1 MRIGIYGGTFNPI
14 HRGHLTAARAAMDVL
29 GLDRL
34 LLIPASVPPHK
45 ALPQGSAEPADRLE
59 MAALACA
66 QLGPVAQALDTELH
80 RTGPSYTV
88 DTLRQL
94 RMEHPEDE
102 LWLLMGTDMFLS
114 LERWYHASDILS
126 LAHIGAFDR
135 AHPQPGEDL
144 AAQKRLLETKYGATV
159 AIIANRQVIDLSS
172 TQVREAL
179 AAGRGR
185 DLVTDPVYGYIQRRG
200 LYGVHT
206 DLHHLTPDQ
215 LRPIALSYLKPK
227 RMPHVLGTEQEA
239 VRLARQ
245 YGADETQARIA
256 ALLHDCTKKLDMDQ
270 QLALCRQYGIPL
282 DDLEQHALKLL
293 HAKTGAAIA
302 RDVFG
307 VDDAVYRAIYWHT
320 TGHADMT
327 LLEKIIYLADYIE
340 PSRDFPGV
348 DDLRRA
354 VHADLDRGLLKA
366 LDDSIRDMQQWGN
379 PVHHNTLDARD
390 YLLRGKQI

>member
-59 MAALACA
+59 MTALACA
-66 QLGPVAQALDTELH
+66 QLGPGAQALDIELH
-80 RTGPSYTV
+80 RTGPSYKV

-94 RMEHPEDE
+94 RQMYPEDE

-172 TQVREAL
+172 TQVRQAL
-179 AAGRGR
+179 AQGGGQE
-185 DLVTDPVYGYIQRRG
+185 LVTDPVYGYIQRRG

-206 DLHHLTPDQ
+206 DLHHLTPDR

-227 RMPHVLGTEQEA
+227 RMPHA
-239 VRLARQ
+239 VSYTHL
-245 YGADETQARIA
+245 T
-256 ALLHDCTKKLDMDQ
+256 L
-270 QLALCRQYGIPL
+270 P
-282 DDLEQHALKLL
+282 
-293 HAKTGAAIA
+293 
-302 RDVFG
+302 
-307 VDDAVYRAIYWHT
+307 T
-320 TGHADMT
+320 T
-327 LLEKIIYLADYIE
+327 
-340 PSRDFPGV
+340 SRV
-348 DDLRRA
+348 
-354 VHADLDRGLLKA
+354 
-366 LDDSIRDMQQWGN
+366 
-379 PVHHNTLDARD
+379 
-390 YLLRGKQI
+390 

>member
-59 MAALACA
+59 MTALACA
-66 QLGPVAQALDTELH
+66 QLGPGAQALDIELH

-94 RMEHPEDE
+94 RQMYPEDE

-172 TQVREAL
+172 TQVRQAL
-179 AAGRGR
+179 AQGGGQE
-185 DLVTDPVYGYIQRRG
+185 LVTDPVYGYIQRRG

-206 DLHHLTPDQ
+206 DLHHLTPDR

-245 YGADETQARIA
+245 YGADETQARVA
-256 ALLHDCTKKLDMDQ
+256 ALLHDCTKKLDMDR
-270 QLALCRQYGIPL
+270 QLTLCAQYHIQL
-282 DDLEQHALKLL
+282 DDLERHALKLL

-307 VDDAVYRAIYWHT
+307 VDDEIYNAIWWHT
-320 TGHADMT
+320 TGHAHMT
-327 LLEKIIYLADYIE
+327 LLEKVIYLADYIE
-340 PSRDFPGV
+340 PSRNFPGV
-348 DDLRRA
+348 DKLRA
-354 VHADLDRGLLKA
+354 VCYKDLDEGLLMG
-366 LDDSIRDMQQWGN
+366 LEMTIEEMTEMGN
-379 PVHHNTLDARD
+379 PVHHATIEARD
-390 YLLRGKQI
+390 ALKG

>member
-1 MRIGIYGGTFNPI
+1 MKIGIYGGTFNPI

-45 ALPQGSAEPADRLE
+45 ALPQGSADAADRLE

-66 QLGPVAQALDTELH
+66 ELGPQAQALDTELH

-185 DLVTDPVYGYIQRRG
+185 DLLTDPVYGYIQRRG

-215 LRPIALSYLKPK
+215 LRPIALSFLKPK

-239 VRLARQ
+239 IRLATR
-245 YGADETQARIA
+245 YGADVEKARVA
-256 ALLHDCTKKLDMDQ
+256 ALLHDCTKKLEMEE
-270 QLALCRQYGIPL
+270 QLALCRKYGIEL
-282 DDLEQHALKLL
+282 DELEQKALKLL

-302 RDVFG
+302 REVFG
-307 VDDAVYRAIYWHT
+307 VDEEIYRAIWWHT

-348 DDLRRA
+348 NDLRA
-354 VHADLDRGLLKA
+354 CVYENLDRGMLMGLKMTI
-366 LDDSIRDMQQWGN
+366 DEMTEMGN
-379 PVHHNTLDARD
+379 PVHHATMEARD
-390 YLLRGKQI
+390 WLKGKR

>member
-1 MRIGIYGGTFNPI
+1 M
-14 HRGHLTAARAAMDVL
+14 
-29 GLDRL
+29 
-34 LLIPASVPPHK
+34 
-45 ALPQGSAEPADRLE
+45 
-59 MAALACA
+59 
-66 QLGPVAQALDTELH
+66 
-80 RTGPSYTV
+80 
-88 DTLRQL
+88 
-94 RMEHPEDE
+94 
-102 LWLLMGTDMFLS
+102 
-114 LERWYHASDILS
+114 
-126 LAHIGAFDR
+126 
-135 AHPQPGEDL
+135 
-144 AAQKRLLETKYGATV
+144 

-245 YGADETQARIA
+245 YGADETSPDRR
-256 ALLHDCTKKLDMDQ
+256 LLHDCTKKLDMDR

-282 DDLEQHALKLL
+282 DDLERHALKLL

-320 TGHADMT
+320 TGHPNMT
-327 LLEKIIYLADYIE
+327 KLEKIIYLADYIE
-340 PSRDFPGV
+340 PAGTSPGW
-348 DDLRRA
+348 RPA
-354 VHADLDRGLLKA
+354 PGGPCDLDRGLLKA
-366 LDDSIRDMQQWGN
+366 LDDSIRDMQQWCN

-390 YLLRGKQI
+390 YLLRGKHL

>member
-45 ALPQGSAEPADRLE
+45 ALPQGSADAAERLE

-66 QLGPVAQALDTELH
+66 QLGPKAQALDTELH

-200 LYGVHT
+200 LYGAHT

-256 ALLHDCTKKLDMDQ
+256 ALLHDCTKKLDMDR

-307 VDDAVYRAIYWHT
+307 VDDEIYNAIWWHT
-320 TGHADMT
+320 TGHAHMT
-327 LLEKIIYLADYIE
+327 LLEKVIYLADYIE
-340 PSRDFPGV
+340 PSRNFPGV
-348 DDLRRA
+348 DKLRA
-354 VHADLDRGLLKA
+354 VCYKDLDEGLLMG
-366 LDDSIRDMQQWGN
+366 LEMTIEEMTEMGN
-379 PVHHNTLDARD
+379 PVHHATIEARD
-390 YLLRGKQI
+390 ALKG

>member
-59 MAALACA
+59 MTALACA
-66 QLGPVAQALDTELH
+66 QLGPGAQALDIELH

-94 RMEHPEDE
+94 RQMYPEDE

-172 TQVREAL
+172 TQVRQAL
-179 AAGRGR
+179 AQGGGQE
-185 DLVTDPVYGYIQRRG
+185 LVTDPVYGYIQRRG

-206 DLHHLTPDQ
+206 DLHHLTPDR

-239 VRLARQ
+239 GRLARQ
-245 YGADETQARIA
+245 
-256 ALLHDCTKKLDMDQ
+256 
-270 QLALCRQYGIPL
+270 
-282 DDLEQHALKLL
+282 
-293 HAKTGAAIA
+293 
-302 RDVFG
+302 
-307 VDDAVYRAIYWHT
+307 
-320 TGHADMT
+320 
-327 LLEKIIYLADYIE
+327 
-340 PSRDFPGV
+340 
-348 DDLRRA
+348 
-354 VHADLDRGLLKA
+354 
-366 LDDSIRDMQQWGN
+366 
-379 PVHHNTLDARD
+379 
-390 YLLRGKQI
+390 

>member
-1 MRIGIYGGTFNPI
+1 MKIGIYGGTFNPI
-14 HRGHLTAARAAMDVL
+14 HRGHLTAARAAMDAL

-45 ALPQGSAEPADRLE
+45 ALPQGSADAADRLE

-66 QLGPVAQALDTELH
+66 ELGPVAQALDIELH

-114 LERWYHASDILS
+114 LETWHRAAEVMS

-135 AHPQPGEDL
+135 VHPQPGEDL

-185 DLVTDPVYGYIQRRG
+185 NLLTDPVYGYIQRRG

-256 ALLHDCTKKLDMDQ
+256 ALLHDCTKKLDMDR
-270 QLALCRQYGIPL
+270 QLTLCRQYGIPL

-348 DDLRRA
+348 NDLRA
-354 VHADLDRGLLKA
+354 CVYENLDRGMLMGLEMTI
-366 LDDSIRDMQQWGN
+366 DEMTEMGN
-379 PVHHNTLDARD
+379 PVHHATVEARD
-390 YLLRGKQI
+390 WLKGKR

>member
-1 MRIGIYGGTFNPI
+1 MELVASSRISTGG
-14 HRGHLTAARAAMDVL
+14 
-29 GLDRL
+29 
-34 LLIPASVPPHK
+34 
-45 ALPQGSAEPADRLE
+45 LE

-66 QLGPVAQALDTELH
+66 ELGPVAQALDIELH

-114 LERWYHASDILS
+114 LETWHRAAEVMS

-185 DLVTDPVYGYIQRRG
+185 NLLTDPVYGYIQRRG

-256 ALLHDCTKKLDMDQ
+256 ALLHDCTKKLDMDR
-270 QLALCRQYGIPL
+270 QLTLCRQYGIPL

-320 TGHADMT
+320 TGHPNMT
-327 LLEKIIYLADYIE
+327 KLEKIIYLADYIE

-348 DDLRRA
+348 EDLRRA
-354 VHADLDRGLLKA
+354 VHADLDGGLLKA

-390 YLLRGKQI
+390 YLLRGKHL